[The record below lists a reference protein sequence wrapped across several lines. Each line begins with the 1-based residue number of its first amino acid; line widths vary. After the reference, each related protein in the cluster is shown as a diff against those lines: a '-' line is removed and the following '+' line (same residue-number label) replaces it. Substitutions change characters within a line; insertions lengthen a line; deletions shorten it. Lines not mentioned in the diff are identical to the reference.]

1 MVICCVI
8 PYTLVGVSDVRQSIN
23 KYINYSISLCI
34 LSLTVETPTCTHA
47 SPLLVKRR
55 FSGTKHDK
63 QDLFTF
69 KMHQNMNSLL
79 CWLKKKSYLEEF
91 TKNFKN
97 VKRDSKLDKTY

>member
-1 MVICCVI
+1 MVIYCVI
-8 PYTLVGVSDVRQSIN
+8 PYTLVGVTDVRQSIN
-23 KYINYSISLCI
+23 KNINYSISLHI

-47 SPLLVKRR
+47 SLPLVKRR
-55 FSGTKHDK
+55 FSGIKHEE
-63 QDLFTF
+63 QHLLTF

-79 CWLKKKSYLEEF
+79 CWLKKKSNLEEF